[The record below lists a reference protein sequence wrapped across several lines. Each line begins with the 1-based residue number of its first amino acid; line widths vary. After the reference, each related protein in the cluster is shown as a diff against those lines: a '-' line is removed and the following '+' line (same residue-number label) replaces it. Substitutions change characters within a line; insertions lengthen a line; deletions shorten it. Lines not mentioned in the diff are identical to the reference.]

1 MKKNTFVVSALAA
14 VLGLALAGAP
24 VTVKAQ
30 TTSTTTPTAA
40 PATAPATAT
49 TGTSTA
55 AKAKKA
61 SKYTSYTGTL
71 KSLDATSAV
80 VTAKTGDITLTVDAT
95 TTFHVN
101 KKKAAATDFAAG
113 DTVTGSYA
121 TNADGSFTAHSINKK
136 KK

>member
-1 MKKNTFVVSALAA
+1 MKNTFIASAFAA

-30 TTSTTTPTAA
+30 TSTTAA

-55 AKAKKA
+55 VKA
-61 SKYTSYTGTL
+61 SKKSKYTAYAGTL
-71 KSLDATSAV
+71 KSLDASSAV
-80 VTAKTGDITLTVDAT
+80 VTTSSGDVTLAIDAT
-95 TTFHVN
+95 TKFHVN
-101 KKKAAATDFAAG
+101 KKKAAATDFAVG
-113 DTVTGSYA
+113 DSVTGSYA
-121 TNADGSFTAHSINKK
+121 TNSDGTFTAHSINKK

>member
-30 TTSTTTPTAA
+30 AATTSAA
-40 PATAPATAT
+40 PATATATST

-55 AKAKKA
+55 PKAAKKA

-80 VTAKTGDITLTVDAT
+80 VTAKTGDITLAIDAT
-95 TTFHVN
+95 TKFHVN
-101 KKKAAATDFAAG
+101 KKTAAATDFAAG

>member
-1 MKKNTFVVSALAA
+1 MKNTFVTSALVA

-30 TTSTTTPTAA
+30 AASTTAA
-40 PATAPATAT
+40 PATAPTTST

-55 AKAKKA
+55 AKAPKKK
-61 SKYTSYTGTL
+61 SQYTPFTGTL
-71 KSLDATSAV
+71 KSLDASSAV
-80 VTAKTGDITLTVDAT
+80 VTTKKGDVTLTVDAT
-95 TTFHVN
+95 TGFHVN

-121 TNADGSFTAHSINKK
+121 TNADGTFTAHNINKK
-136 KK
+136 K